1 MDFPDRQILHRIT
14 EGDEAAFT
22 QLCGYFHLPAFK
34 LCTVIL
40 KDDQEAELV
49 IRNVFDKIWE
59 ERSDLET
66 RENFQSYL
74 FTNLKNQIFVQMKK
88 YQDPA
93 ARQQYVDKIQVLS
106 GR

>member
-1 MDFPDRQILHRIT
+1 MEFPNRQILHRIT
-14 EGDEAAFT
+14 EGDKAAFS
-22 QLCGYFHLPAFK
+22 QLCGYFHIPAFK
-34 LCTVIL
+34 LCAVVL

-66 RENFQSYL
+66 KDNFQSYL
-74 FTNLKNQIFVQMKK
+74 FASLKNQIFVQMKK

-93 ARQQYVDKIQVLS
+93 ARQQYLDKMQVMS
-106 GR
+106 TR

>member
-1 MDFPDRQILHRIT
+1 MDFPNRQILHRIT
-14 EGDEAAFT
+14 EGDKAAFT

-66 RENFQSYL
+66 RGNFQSYL

-93 ARQQYVDKIQVLS
+93 ARQQYVDKMQVLS